1 MKKEFHL
8 TSDGASVLEQ
18 ELAELK
24 KRQPEVAENIRV
36 AREFGDLTENAEY
49 QSAKDEASRVENRIQ
64 EIEYILANV
73 EIINSANRDKV
84 SLGNTVTLADDGKVV
99 EYTIVGSVEA
109 NPLEHK
115 ISDESP
121 IGKALL
127 GKKVGEEVLI
137 TLPAGETKYKV
148 KKIS

>member
-49 QSAKDEASRVENRIQ
+49 QAAKDEASRVENRIQ

-84 SLGNTVTLADDGKVV
+84 SLGNTVTLVDDGKVV